1 MLAWRRLPYLLVG
14 WFWYVALALLAVL
27 AALFPWDLGQ
37 KADPF
42 GSAPADIKP
51 EWYFLFMFQALKD
64 LPAYV
69 PSEKH
74 PWIEGETLGILF
86 FGFLG
91 LMVALVPFLDRGA
104 AAGRPRR
111 VLNFFAAL
119 TVAFV
124 IFMTARSMLIKAPQ
138 NPPAKPP
145 QAAAAGPEA
154 ALVKATP

>member
-1 MLAWRRLPYLLVG
+1 MPFVPHFLLRDMVG
-14 WFWYVALALLAVL
+14 WYLALGILAAL
-27 AALFPWDLGQ
+27 AALFPWELGQ

-51 EWYFLFMFQALKD
+51 EWYFLFMFQSLKD
-64 LPAYV
+64 LPAYL

-104 AAGRPRR
+104 ASRPSAASAEFLCRR
-111 VLNFFAAL
+111 DGGVRYFHDRAEHDG
-119 TVAFV
+119 
-124 IFMTARSMLIKAPQ
+124 KAPAESTRQ
-138 NPPAKPP
+138 GPRKPLPPAPREP
-145 QAAAAGPEA
+145 
-154 ALVKATP
+154 L